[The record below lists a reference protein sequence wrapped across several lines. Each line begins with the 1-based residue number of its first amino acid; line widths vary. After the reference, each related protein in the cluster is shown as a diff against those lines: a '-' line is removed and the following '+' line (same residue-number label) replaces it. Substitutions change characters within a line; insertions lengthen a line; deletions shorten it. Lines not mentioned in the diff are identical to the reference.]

1 MIDYE
6 KQGNV
11 GVITINRPDA
21 RNAVNTAVAQGIEKA
36 LDAIEADDEVWVGIL
51 TGARTEKGYIFC
63 AGADLKQMSTDPG
76 GMSTKRGGFGG
87 LVTRE
92 RTKPL
97 IAAVD
102 GPALAGGT
110 ELALSCDLL
119 VASRTAVFG
128 IPEVKRNLVAGAGGL
143 FRLPRKL
150 PRNIAME
157 LALTGRL
164 DFPAERAYHFGW
176 VNVLC
181 EEGEAIA
188 AAKKL
193 AAQIC
198 ENAPLAVRESRRIML
213 AATDQPDEVGW
224 KLSGEGMLKM
234 FQAED
239 FKEGLAAFVEKRAPR
254 WKGR

>member
-6 KQGNV
+6 KQGNLA
-11 GVITINRPDA
+11 VITINRPEA
-21 RNAVNTAVAQGIEKA
+21 RNAVNTAVAQGIEE
-36 LDAIEADDEVWVGIL
+36 AIDRMEADDEVWVGIL
-51 TGARTEKGYIFC
+51 TGAKTAKGYIFC
-63 AGADLKQMSTDPG
+63 AGADLKQMSTDPA

-87 LVTRE
+87 IVTRE
-92 RTKPL
+92 HAKPI

-110 ELALSCDLL
+110 EIALACDLL

-128 IPEVKRNLVAGAGGL
+128 IPEVKRNLVAAAGGL

-176 VNVLC
+176 VNALC
-181 EEGEAIA
+181 DEGEALA
-188 AAKKL
+188 TAKKL
-193 AAQIC
+193 AALIC

-224 KLSGEGMLKM
+224 RLSGEGIAKV
-234 FQAED
+234 FGTED